1 MSLERTRWGFPGG
14 EHPGP
19 DAASGVEPVSSF
31 SGILSLV
38 LEERL
43 AALTVSRLVVGA
55 EDRAAFFPTSN
66 GAVLVVADGAGGMG
80 GGAATAEALVAA
92 VGSSLDVQSAQGWA
106 TLLEMFDAGQHL
118 GETTAVV
125 CSIIDDQIVGASVGD
140 SGAWRI
146 DHREPVSIVD
156 LTHAQRRKP
165 LLGSGRAV
173 VVPFA
178 ARLGDTTLLLASDG
192 LLKYAPADRIAACL
206 RGTDLDM
213 AAGELLGLVRLR
225 SGALPDDF
233 SVLLARRR

>member
-1 MSLERTRWGFPGG
+1 MSGSVGFPGD
-14 EHPGP
+14 EHPWP
-19 DAASGVEPVSSF
+19 DATSGVEPISSF

-92 VGSSLDVQSAQGWA
+92 VESALDVQSAQGWA

-125 CSIIDDQIVGASVGD
+125 CSIIDDELVGASVGD
-140 SGAWRI
+140 SGAWRV
-146 DHREPVSIVD
+146 DHRGAATIVD

-178 ARLGDTTLLLASDG
+178 SRLGEATLLLASDG
-192 LLKYAPADRIAACL
+192 LLKYAPAERIAAYVRC
-206 RGTDLDM
+206 TDLD
-213 AAGELLGLVRLR
+213 AIAGELLGLVRLR